1 MPVANL
7 VPRVSHDHP
16 RERGWPVA
24 TANCKDGT
32 NVKRELLVCRLID
45 PEVP

>member
-7 VPRVSHDHP
+7 VPRVSHP
-16 RERGWPVA
+16 RERGWPEA

-32 NVKRELLVCRLID
+32 NVKRELLVCKLID
-45 PEVP
+45 PQVP